1 MYQQFRPFRARLDL
15 TLQRL
20 YPLAIYLIGPRRGVR
35 TDFFFFF
42 LSICES
48 ERDGESD
55 MVRQIVRNNERIVEN
70 DMNEGGRLGM
80 NPMDATMVRTMND
93 DDDDED
99 DVFVDE
105 G

>member
-1 MYQQFRPFRARLDL
+1 
-15 TLQRL
+15 
-20 YPLAIYLIGPRRGVR
+20 
-35 TDFFFFF
+35 
-42 LSICES
+42 
-48 ERDGESD
+48 

-105 G
+105 GLETADRAREERFVLFLIFLFFLFFRVLVKKGEEDAANKIHK